1 MTKLGGADDRFGNH
15 LCVYW
20 ANLTCLSGCNQLAN
34 TKFTTPV
41 TKISKS
47 NDDFVSWLKTQVP

>member
-15 LCVYW
+15 LNVYW
-20 ANLTCLSGCNQLAN
+20 ANLPCLSGCNQPAK
-34 TKFTTPV
+34 TKFTRPI